1 MSNIDKQALLVSK
14 AKVSVFTMGYIS
26 QFEASEIDSDDID
39 LRFEVDGV
47 ETGTTVSIVDE
58 CGHAAQII
66 TALLDELEHYK
77 SREERVTKLVMD
89 NSTSWDAL
97 YKKLEAAEKRTAELE
112 RANAAQD
119 DHINQQQDR
128 IDVLE
133 KRNAELGKY
142 AGEMERYCIA
152 YMEWSN
158 KTDWVQGDKRFD
170 VVHPL
175 GKHRADILGEYIKH
189 LEREKDAIEAVALA
203 LRDDMRDVREKL
215 EDAERRIA
223 ETDQLNAELTARI
236 EPMDRRIA
244 ELERSE
250 TQLINERDS
259 AESALNDAYKA
270 VMGQAPEWSNWLNF
284 ENAIDEIELACEL
297 WRNQTDDV
305 IQFRQRIQ
313 ELEAKLETA
322 DRLQDGAFRDGLKAG
337 FSYGQT
343 DDQSGF
349 TQCMSAYSTTP
360 ASLLPDGLIRAV
372 HFYEQ
377 VKRENP
383 PVETG
388 AWKDAIDWV
397 LKEARLAA
405 STLESS
411 REHEVISQQEKA

>member
-1 MSNIDKQALLVSK
+1 MSNIDKQAVTAKTKELASFMVERFSMNPVSCKLLN
-14 AKVSVFTMGYIS
+14 
-26 QFEASEIDSDDID
+26 EAWKKEFPD
-39 LRFEVDGV
+39 EVAIA
-47 ETGTTVSIVDE
+47 ERML
-58 CGHAAQII
+58 
-66 TALLDELEHYK
+66 ALLDELEHYK

-97 YKKLEAAEKRTAELE
+97 YKKLEAAEKR
-112 RANAAQD
+112 
-119 DHINQQQDR
+119 I
-128 IDVLE
+128 
-133 KRNAELGKY
+133 
-142 AGEMERYCIA
+142 
-152 YMEWSN
+152 
-158 KTDWVQGDKRFD
+158 
-170 VVHPL
+170 
-175 GKHRADILGEYIKH
+175 
-189 LEREKDAIEAVALA
+189 
-203 LRDDMRDVREKL
+203 
-215 EDAERRIA
+215 
-223 ETDQLNAELTARI
+223 AELTDQKATWVTWAENASGMVDMLRL
-236 EPMDRRIA
+236 RIA

-259 AESALNDAYKA
+259 AESALSYAYKA
-270 VMGQAPEWSNWLNF
+270 VMGQAPEWSNWFSF
-284 ENAIDEIELACEL
+284 ENAIDEIELVCEL

-349 TQCMSAYSTTP
+349 TQCMSAYNTMP

-377 VKRENP
+377 VKHENP

-397 LKEARLAA
+397 LKEACLAA